1 MDQITSKNCIKSS
14 WMQVDKILLSRD
26 RPEQFPSFLYEVFN
40 GIKPLWDEAA
50 FSKLII
56 FLKYQRIVWLA
67 CYFTVFMILK
77 TAFHMHVGAKR
88 LPDWLRN
95 NLVSSP
101 KAFSLI
107 IQFEGVELTRGIFPW
122 SRTILSTGLL
132 DTRLTRKV
140 RFRFVRLPSRFDKIR
155 VPQKNI
161 GIYQDH
167 AFLIPN
173 LKTTMR
179 VPRVKQDWHESA
191 VCGGPHRFAQDGQP
205 SWCAEESKSRSLR
218 QRKKRF

>member
-1 MDQITSKNCIKSS
+1 MVEIKIIEDP
-14 WMQVDKILLSRD
+14 QA
-26 RPEQFPSFLYEVFN
+26 
-40 GIKPLWDEAA
+40 PL
-50 FSKLII
+50 
-56 FLKYQRIVWLA
+56 
-67 CYFTVFMILK
+67 
-77 TAFHMHVGAKR
+77 HVGAKR

-179 VPRVKQDWHESA
+179 VPRVIQDWHESA
-191 VCGGPHRFAQDGQP
+191 VCGGPHRFAQDGEP